1 MNLKPNILNCRPL
14 GRAVSPLT
22 AAHSQV
28 SDGAH
33 GVTRPTGLIGNRKS
47 EIGNGFT
54 LVEILMVVVLL
65 SLIVLALMAV
75 FNSTQAAFR
84 AGITQTDVMEG
95 GRSVMGLIQSD
106 LEQMTPSFGQSNSF
120 LNIVNGIAKGG
131 GNAGYQD
138 SIPASNA
145 PVNMA
150 VVLNQYQFQSGLQP
164 LLQSLAGSSS
174 NRVNVLQKFFFLTRR
189 NTTWTG
195 VGYFVDTS
203 STNYFNPLYRFTM
216 TTNVAAANAPWGL
229 YGTFLTNSV
238 LPVPVSAT
246 NLSLSHLVDGVV
258 HLTVRA
264 YDPRG
269 YWMTNGYPFGYT
281 NLAKNA
287 YFAQPTP
294 GFSEVG
300 CYLFSN
306 TLPAAV
312 SIELGVLEDR
322 AIQRAESIGNPVIQ
336 SNYLAQQ
343 AAKVHLFRQ
352 RIPIRNV
359 DPSAYQ

>member
-1 MNLKPNILNCRPL
+1 MLKSKLQFFAKRHK
-14 GRAVSPLT
+14 VSAFSLQPS
-22 AAHSQV
+22 AFSCSA
-28 SDGAH
+28 
-33 GVTRPTGLIGNRKS
+33 
-47 EIGNGFT
+47 FT

-95 GRSVMGLIQSD
+95 GRSVIGLIQSD
-106 LEQMTPSFGQSNSF
+106 LEQMTPSFGQSNSLF
-120 LNIVNGIAKGG
+120 NVVNGVAKAAANG
-131 GNAGYQD
+131 GYQD
-138 SIPASNA
+138 SMPASNA
-145 PVNMA
+145 PVNLA
-150 VVLNQYQFQSGLQP
+150 VVLNQYQFQTGLRP
-164 LLQSLAGSSS
+164 LLQSLAGTSAD
-174 NRVNVLQKFFFLTRR
+174 RTNVLQKFFFITRQ

-195 VGYFVDTS
+195 IGYFVDTS
-203 STNYFNPLYRFTM
+203 STNYLNPLYRFAM

-229 YGTFLTNSV
+229 YGAFLTNSM
-238 LPVPVSAT
+238 LPVPVNAT
-246 NLSLSHLVDGVV
+246 NLSHLVDGVV

-264 YDPRG
+264 YDPNG

-281 NLAKNA
+281 NLARNA

-294 GFSEVG
+294 GIGEAGF
-300 CYLFSN
+300 YLFSN
-306 TLPAAV
+306 TVPAAV
-312 SIELGVLEDR
+312 SVELGVLEDR
-322 AIQRAESIGNPVIQ
+322 AIQRAMSIGNPVIQ